1 MLNLPVN
8 DAGGADDLHELV
20 ERKLTRVFGFDR
32 ANRLLR
38 STLADLRLP
47 AVETTDDLECVAA
60 LLQTHDGF
68 EQTAGAM
75 LAVMAAVRR
84 SARR

>member
-1 MLNLPVN
+1 MPVN
-8 DAGGADDLHELV
+8 ENSGADDLHGLV
-20 ERKLTRVFGFDR
+20 EGKLARVFGPER
-32 ANRLLR
+32 ATRLLR
-38 STLADLRLP
+38 SMLAELRLP
-47 AVETTDDLECVAA
+47 TVGTTDDLERVAA

-84 SARR
+84 SAGR

>member
-1 MLNLPVN
+1 MTIHESSS
-8 DAGGADDLHELV
+8 ADDLHGLV
-20 ERKLTRVFGFDR
+20 ERKLARVFGPER
-32 ANRLLR
+32 AARLLR
-38 STLADLRLP
+38 SLLAELRLS
-47 AVETTDDLECVAA
+47 AVATTDDLERVAV

-84 SARR
+84 SAGR